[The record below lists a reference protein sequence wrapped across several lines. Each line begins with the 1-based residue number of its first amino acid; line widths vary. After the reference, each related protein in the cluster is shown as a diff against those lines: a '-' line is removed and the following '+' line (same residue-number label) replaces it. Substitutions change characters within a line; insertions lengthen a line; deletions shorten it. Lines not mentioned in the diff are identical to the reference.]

1 MSDLTY
7 FERLM
12 TSPSLRMKAHA
23 GEVIPSWQVGQDQ
36 ANPQNVRNFVEEG
49 YAKNSLIFACVRE
62 KASALAPLRVR
73 VLRPGPDNSMAEVK
87 SHRMVK
93 LLDSP
98 NTFQSRAEFHELLST
113 HLDTAGNVYILKIRE
128 SKNRD
133 RRREFQGYPVQ
144 ELQLLR
150 PDYMSIEPGASRE
163 DDVFVVKVD
172 GHIRARLP
180 RRDIIHIKTPHPTN
194 DFYGLSPISLLV
206 REGNI
211 DLRMSDFE
219 LAFFNNAG
227 VPAGLLN
234 VKGAFTREQ
243 GEEVKSRFKAAYNGV
258 KKWFELFVV
267 NADVAEYSQLGLP
280 QNQMEMDGT
289 RFHVE
294 TRICAVFGVPP
305 RLVNARAAM
314 FATTGLNTQA
324 DAQFAFWS
332 ETMMPLSERIA
343 AAYRSGLLPE
353 FALIADSDA
362 IVSFDYSVVRALQ
375 EDRSLKLR
383 EVVRLLLTGAF
394 TQSQAL
400 ELVGLPAFP
409 NGDFYMRNLNQT
421 EARRLGEADLEYPT
435 SPITPN
441 EEQAPN
447 ADNPLEGAAA
457 LTLPFVVKSPR
468 CQKCQKLFFRALGV
482 GSEGDCPRCKEPFVI
497 TEPVEKEP
505 PLPKNVIK
513 TIVRD
518 SSGRLERIIEEVSG

>member
-1 MSDLTY
+1 MVASRSLALAALRSPLLAELSY

-12 TSPSLRMKAHA
+12 TSPRLRAKAHA
-23 GEVIPSWQVGQDQ
+23 GEVIPSWQVGQQ
-36 ANPQNVRNFVEEG
+36 QPNPQDIRNFVEEG

-62 KASALAPLRVR
+62 KATALAPLRVR
-73 VLRPGPDNSMAEVK
+73 VLRPGPDNSLSEAK

-93 LLDSP
+93 LIDDP

-113 HLDTAGNVYILKIRE
+113 HLDTAGNAYIVKLRQSE
-128 SKNRD
+128 NAD
-133 RRREFQGYPVQ
+133 RRRKFEGYPVQ

-150 PDYMSIEPGASRE
+150 PDYVTIRPGQSRE
-163 DDVFVVKVD
+163 RDVFDVTVD
-172 GHIRARLP
+172 GQVRKRIP
-180 RRDIIHIKTPHPTN
+180 RSDIIHIKTPHPTN

-211 DLRMSDFE
+211 DLKMSDFE
-219 LAFFNNAG
+219 MAFFNNAG
-227 VPAGLLN
+227 IPAGILA
-234 VKGAFTREQ
+234 VKGQFTREQ

-267 NADVAEYSQLGLP
+267 NADVAEYKQLGLP

-314 FATTGLNTQA
+314 FATTGLNTQS

-332 ETMMPLSERIA
+332 ETMMPLAERVA
-343 AAYRSGLLPE
+343 AAYRANLLSE
-353 FALIADSDA
+353 FALVADTDA
-362 IVSFDYSVVRALQ
+362 TVSFDYTVVRALQ

-383 EVVRLLLTGAF
+383 EVTRLLLTGAF

-409 NGDFYMRNLNQT
+409 NGDFYLRNLNQT
-421 EARRLGEADLEYPT
+421 EARRLGDADLEYPT
-435 SPITPN
+435 SPLPDPAA
-441 EEQAPN
+441 EQTPN
-447 ADNPLEGAAA
+447 ADNPLDGAAGFDH
-457 LTLPFVVKSPR
+457 PVVIKSPR
-468 CQKCQKLFFRALGV
+468 CLKCGKLVAKVLGA
-482 GSEGDCPRCKEPFVI
+482 GSELDCPRCKEPMLV
-497 TEPVEKEP
+497 
-505 PLPKNVIK
+505 
-513 TIVRD
+513 
-518 SSGRLERIIEEVSG
+518 GA